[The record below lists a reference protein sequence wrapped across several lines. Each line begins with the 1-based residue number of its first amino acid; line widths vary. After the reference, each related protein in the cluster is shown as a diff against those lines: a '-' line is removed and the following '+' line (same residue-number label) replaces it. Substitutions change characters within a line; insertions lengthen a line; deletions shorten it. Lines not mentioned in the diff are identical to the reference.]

1 MKTKLV
7 DVEAAI
13 VGIKQD
19 CCSNTEIKTKLVE
32 VEAAIEGFKQDLQKM
47 NQQYCKIFS
56 FKPLQETIQY
66 LETSIK
72 QHNDQINILNQTL
85 HADNETSSNTNLKM
99 VQISYSVYELT
110 PSKKKPIHNICE
122 SKKHHSTP
130 VPSSLSINQPKDES
144 KLIRYPDASVLK

>member
-13 VGIKQD
+13 EGIKQD
-19 CCSNTEIKTKLVE
+19 CCSNTEMKTKLVE

-47 NQQYCKIFS
+47 NQQYCKIFR

-85 HADNETSSNTNLKM
+85 HADNETSSNTSLKM
-99 VQISYSVYELT
+99 VQISYSVYELP
-110 PSKKKPIHNICE
+110 PS
-122 SKKHHSTP
+122 
-130 VPSSLSINQPKDES
+130 
-144 KLIRYPDASVLK
+144 